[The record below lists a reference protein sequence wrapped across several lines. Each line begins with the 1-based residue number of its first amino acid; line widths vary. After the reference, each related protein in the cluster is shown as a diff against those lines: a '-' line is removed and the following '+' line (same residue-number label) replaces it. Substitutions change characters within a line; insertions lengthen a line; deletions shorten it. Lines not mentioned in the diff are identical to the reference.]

1 MGSGQSYTSSGGLAP
16 TGPRGASMWVL
27 IGMEGEVSSGHFG
40 VTHFGVSWK
49 ATYHGPGCQETP
61 LPQPSLA
68 PWQMPV
74 PSG

>member
-1 MGSGQSYTSSGGLAP
+1 
-16 TGPRGASMWVL
+16 MWVL

-49 ATYHGPGCQETP
+49 ATYHEPGCQETP